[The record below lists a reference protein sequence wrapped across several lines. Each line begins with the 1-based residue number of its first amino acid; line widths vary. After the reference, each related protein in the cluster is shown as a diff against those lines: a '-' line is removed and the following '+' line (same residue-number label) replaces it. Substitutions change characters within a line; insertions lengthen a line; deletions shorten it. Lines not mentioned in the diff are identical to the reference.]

1 MSITANPKAPPDR
14 DEPVSRMEPLLFA
27 EGSRHRGTLADL
39 ALELT
44 AKAKGFRRGLPPG
57 LLAPLADLVRAMNC
71 YYSNLIEGHDTHP
84 VDIERALHNDY
95 SADTQKRN
103 LQLEARAHIAVQ
115 AWIDTGGLGSVAATQ
130 HAVREIH
137 QRFCALLPA
146 ELLRANNPVT
156 GETLDVQPGEW
167 RARDVQVGRHVP
179 VSPGAVPRFMRHFEE
194 IYAPLGKSEALL
206 SIAAMHHRLLWIHP
220 FLDGN
225 GRVARLASH
234 AQLLRLLDTG
244 GVWSIARGLARS
256 VSRYKDLLAN
266 CDLQRRNDL
275 DGRGNLSEEALA
287 EFTRYF
293 FDICL
298 DQIAFMEELME
309 PARLRTRVLLW
320 AEEETRLGTLPP
332 RAGHVLEA
340 VLHRGELPRAEI
352 GPLLN
357 APERTARRVTS
368 ALLQQGILTSAT
380 TRTPLRLAFPARL
393 AGRWLPGL
401 FPDKVG

>member
-1 MSITANPKAPPDR
+1 MDSDTPAPPDR
-14 DEPVSRMEPLLFA
+14 GEHVSRMEPLLFA
-27 EGSRHRGTLADL
+27 EGSRHRGDLADL
-39 ALELT
+39 SLELT
-44 AKAKGFRRGLPPG
+44 AKAEGFRRSLPPG
-57 LLAPLADLVRAMNC
+57 LLVPLADLVRAMNC

-84 VDIERALHNDY
+84 VDIERALNSDY
-95 SADTQKRN
+95 SADAQKRN

-115 AWIDTGGLGSVAATQ
+115 AWIDAGGLSGIAANQ
-130 HAVREIH
+130 DAVREIH

-156 GETLDVQPGEW
+156 GETLDVRPGEW
-167 RARDVQVGRHVP
+167 RTRDVQVGRHVP

-194 IYAPLGKSEALL
+194 VYAPLGKAEAMLCV
-206 SIAAMHHRLLWIHP
+206 AATHHRLLWIHP

-225 GRVARLASH
+225 GRVARLVSH
-234 AQLLRLLDTG
+234 AQLLHLLDTG

-256 VSRYKDLLAN
+256 VTRYKDLLAN

-293 FDICL
+293 LEICL
-298 DQIAFMEELME
+298 DQIAFMEELMQ

-332 RAGHVLEA
+332 RSGRVLETI
-340 VLHRGELPRAEI
+340 LHRGELPRAEVAS
-352 GPLLN
+352 LLN

-368 ALLQQGILTSAT
+368 ALLRQGILTSAT

>member
-1 MSITANPKAPPDR
+1 
-14 DEPVSRMEPLLFA
+14 
-27 EGSRHRGTLADL
+27 
-39 ALELT
+39 
-44 AKAKGFRRGLPPG
+44 
-57 LLAPLADLVRAMNC
+57 
-71 YYSNLIEGHDTHP
+71 
-84 VDIERALHNDY
+84 
-95 SADTQKRN
+95 
-103 LQLEARAHIAVQ
+103 
-115 AWIDTGGLGSVAATQ
+115 
-130 HAVREIH
+130 
-137 QRFCALLPA
+137 
-146 ELLRANNPVT
+146 
-156 GETLDVQPGEW
+156 
-167 RARDVQVGRHVP
+167 
-179 VSPGAVPRFMRHFEE
+179 MRHFEE

-206 SIAAMHHRLLWIHP
+206 SVAAMHHRLLWIHP

-234 AQLLRLLDTG
+234 AQLLHLLDTG

-256 VSRYKDLLAN
+256 VTRYKELLAN

-293 FDICL
+293 LEICL
-298 DQIAFMEELME
+298 DQIAFMEELMQ

-320 AEEETRLGTLPP
+320 AEEEMRLGTLPA
-332 RAGHVLEA
+332 RAGRVLEA
-340 VLHRGELPRAEI
+340 ILHRGELPRAEI
-352 GPLLN
+352 TVLLD

-368 ALLQQGILTSAT
+368 ALLRQGILTSAT